1 MKKVWI
7 FALLLC
13 LGIAGC
19 GGRGN
24 TAAPEAGTPEATKVV
39 TEADPETEPVTEPAA
54 RIPGTAGEA
63 PQPDQAWLPSLPIES
78 AEEDCAHYRVE
89 DEAAIEAYVERME
102 AAGFRR
108 RDFDRRYLLW
118 NDRVILEMVGEQAY
132 EMEDYTYEGDPDRWT
147 LRWQIAGPGA
157 APVDLAAVRA
167 FLPGDEL
174 LCAVD
179 QTPAGMYEATGLRL
193 LGCAF
198 LNVPSV
204 MPGVRLLSPGDAV
217 VFCQLLL
224 GPDGCT
230 VPGSYYSIPPQEALW
245 TDVDDDGELEF
256 VYWTYGPTS
265 GLFTVALWAYG
276 LEQGLPVLKAE
287 TIYNLDWSD
296 ELGLDLENGLPV
308 FRTATRHFDQ
318 SLRDFVTDEHL
329 RIPLRVETG
338 SFVPAEGELPESIQV
353 WGGQWGGQLFS
364 PYGAS
369 FSVLREVWGNSLV
382 FQSPHCLISHT
393 GNPFTGVQID
403 YIWAAVSADGIRVT
417 GYCMGDGDGWKRFEA
432 LEPIPAQEDLT
443 ALAALSPEAVL
454 AQLGPAHFDD
464 GDGGAHQWGWITEDG
479 KLLRITAEQRVLLV
493 SLFDPLTKKADEA
506 GPLAMNYWSP
516 DEQPDLIVI
525 REDVPST
532 LLNAKRWDDFLASAA
547 AGTPDAVRLLL
558 VYSSGAFLQELRYD
572 GRVFT
577 LTGAGREQVYSRL
590 ITSPEDRPRNPA
602 ACSAAIHYLLSEDPD
617 MTWERYFSHMVSSVR
632 DPDFPPTETLFTV
645 YRK

>member
-1 MKKVWI
+1 MKIVWI

-24 TAAPEAGTPEATKVV
+24 TAAPETGTPESTKAV
-39 TEADPETEPVTEPAA
+39 TEAVPETEPEAEPVA
-54 RIPGTAGEA
+54 RIPGTAGET
-63 PQPDQAWLPSLPIES
+63 PQPDQAWLPSFPIES

-89 DEAAIEAYVERME
+89 DEATITAYVDRVE
-102 AAGFRR
+102 AEGFRR

-118 NDRVILEMVGEQAY
+118 NDKVILELSGEKSY
-132 EMEDYTYEGDPDRWT
+132 ETEDYVFEGDPNRWT
-147 LRWQIAGPGA
+147 LRWQIAGTGA

-179 QTPAGMYEATGLRL
+179 QTPAGMYEATGMRL

-204 MPGVRLLSPGDAV
+204 MPGVKLISPGDTV

-224 GPDGCT
+224 GPNGCAA
-230 VPGSYYSIPPQEALW
+230 PGSYYSFPPQEALW
-245 TDVDDDGELEF
+245 TDVDGDGELEF

-276 LEQGLPVLKAE
+276 LEQGVPVLKAE

-296 ELGLDLENGLPV
+296 EIGLDLENGLPV
-308 FRTATRHFDQ
+308 FRTSTRHYDQ
-318 SLRDFVTDEHL
+318 SLGDFVTDEHL
-329 RIPLRVETG
+329 RIPLRVEAG
-338 SFVPAEGELPESIQV
+338 CFVPAEGELPESIRI
-353 WGGQWGGQLFS
+353 WGSQFFS

-393 GNPFTGVQID
+393 CNPFTGVQID

-417 GYCMGDGDGWKRFEA
+417 GYCMDDGDGWKRFEA

-443 ALAALSPEAVL
+443 ALAALSPDAVL

-464 GDGGAHQWGWITEDG
+464 GDGAAHQCGWITEDG

-493 SLFDPLTKKADEA
+493 SLFDPLTGKSTEA
-506 GPLAMNYWSP
+506 EPLAAN
-516 DEQPDLIVI
+516 D
-525 REDVPST
+525 
-532 LLNAKRWDDFLASAA
+532 
-547 AGTPDAVRLLL
+547 
-558 VYSSGAFLQELRYD
+558 
-572 GRVFT
+572 
-577 LTGAGREQVYSRL
+577 
-590 ITSPEDRPRNPA
+590 
-602 ACSAAIHYLLSEDPD
+602 
-617 MTWERYFSHMVSSVR
+617 
-632 DPDFPPTETLFTV
+632 
-645 YRK
+645 

>member
-245 TDVDDDGELEF
+245 TDVDGDEELEF

-287 TIYNLDWSD
+287 TIFNLGWSD
-296 ELGLDLENGLPV
+296 EVGLDLENGLPV
-308 FRTATRHFDQ
+308 FRTAIAENPDGAKAPYYLGCLFYDRLQRQEAIKDKRHRAY
-318 SLRDFVTDEHL
+318 LRRKESGWQAEYEAKKKVKRKQQMDKKKEMIRHEDVEAGIFIPASETKGNRP
-329 RIPLRVETG
+329 RIAETG
-338 SFVPAEGELPESIQV
+338 
-353 WGGQWGGQLFS
+353 
-364 PYGAS
+364 
-369 FSVLREVWGNSLV
+369 
-382 FQSPHCLISHT
+382 
-393 GNPFTGVQID
+393 
-403 YIWAAVSADGIRVT
+403 
-417 GYCMGDGDGWKRFEA
+417 
-432 LEPIPAQEDLT
+432 
-443 ALAALSPEAVL
+443 
-454 AQLGPAHFDD
+454 
-464 GDGGAHQWGWITEDG
+464 
-479 KLLRITAEQRVLLV
+479 
-493 SLFDPLTKKADEA
+493 
-506 GPLAMNYWSP
+506 
-516 DEQPDLIVI
+516 
-525 REDVPST
+525 
-532 LLNAKRWDDFLASAA
+532 
-547 AGTPDAVRLLL
+547 
-558 VYSSGAFLQELRYD
+558 
-572 GRVFT
+572 
-577 LTGAGREQVYSRL
+577 
-590 ITSPEDRPRNPA
+590 
-602 ACSAAIHYLLSEDPD
+602 
-617 MTWERYFSHMVSSVR
+617 
-632 DPDFPPTETLFTV
+632 
-645 YRK
+645 

>member
-245 TDVDDDGELEF
+245 TDVDGDEELEF

-287 TIYNLDWSD
+287 TIFNLGWSD
-296 ELGLDLENGLPV
+296 EVGLDLENGLPV
-308 FRTATRHFDQ
+308 FRTATRHYDQ

-329 RIPLRVETG
+329 RIPLRVEKG
-338 SFVPAEGELPESIQV
+338 RFVPAEGELPESIQV
-353 WGGQWGGQLFS
+353 WGTLFS
-364 PYGAS
+364 VYGAS
-369 FSVLREVWGNSLV
+369 FSLMQEITANSQV
-382 FQSPHCLISHT
+382 FQSPHCLVTHLVIQPDRT
-393 GNPFTGVQID
+393 DVGITQTTA
-403 YIWAAVSADGIRVT
+403 YYVSADGIRVT
-417 GYCMGDGDGWKRFEA
+417 GYCVDHGDNWKQIGG

-443 ALAALSPEAVL
+443 ALAALSPDAVL

-464 GDGGAHQWGWITEDG
+464 GDGAAHQWGWITEDG

-493 SLFDPLTKKADEA
+493 SRFDPLTKQADEA

-532 LLNAKRWDDFLASAA
+532 LLNGKRWDDFLASAA
-547 AGTPDAVRLLL
+547 AGTPDAVQLLL

-602 ACSAAIHYLLSEDPD
+602 AYSAAIHYLLSEDPD
-617 MTWERYFSHMVSSVR
+617 MTWERYFSHMVSSVW